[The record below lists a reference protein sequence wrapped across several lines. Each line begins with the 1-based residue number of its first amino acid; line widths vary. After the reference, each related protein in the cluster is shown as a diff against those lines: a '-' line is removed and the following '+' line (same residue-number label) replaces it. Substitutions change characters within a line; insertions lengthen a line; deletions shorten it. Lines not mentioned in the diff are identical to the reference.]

1 MTKARLLVVDDNPDD
16 RDMMQ
21 RRLGKLDY
29 EVALAADGEQ
39 ALAMVAEQTFDL
51 MILDVAMPGID
62 GMEVLRRLRATH
74 SAEQLPVIMVTA
86 SLDIETQLM
95 AGELGANHFIVKP
108 VIIEMAGGWIDK
120 LVHRKAA

>member
-1 MTKARLLVVDDNPDD
+1 MTKARLLVVDDNPDE

-21 RRLGKLDY
+21 RRLGKLGY
-29 EVALAADGEQ
+29 EVAVAEGGEQ
-39 ALAMVAEQTFDL
+39 ALTMIAAIPYDL
-51 MILDVAMPGID
+51 VILDVTMPDID

-86 SLDIETQLM
+86 SLAMATQVT

-108 VIIEMAGGWIDK
+108 VIIEMAERWIEK
-120 LVHRKAA
+120 LVNLKAA